1 MELWEIH
8 PAIVHFP
15 IAFLIGAVCYDLYL
29 WSRGQHGP
37 SSMVNGLYITGV
49 VTAALAA
56 GAGLLAFY
64 TGPASYTD
72 ESATIIWWH
81 IGAAV
86 TQFVLFAVIAIVRF
100 RHRLDA
106 SPTWTRMVG
115 LVAALVLIF
124 AGYEGGYMVY
134 HGATGIEP
142 GLLSLDLR
150 AKASLA
156 ATRAKQE
163 KQATTAARPHG
174 GEGEKITR

>member
-29 WSRGQHGP
+29 WSRGEHGP
-37 SSMVNGLYITGV
+37 SSVVNGLYITGV
-49 VTAALAA
+49 LTAALAA

-72 ESATIIWWH
+72 ESAQIIWWH

-86 TQFVLFAVIAIVRF
+86 TQFVLFAAIAIVRF
-100 RHRLDA
+100 RHRRDA
-106 SPTWTRMVG
+106 SPSWTRMVG
-115 LVAALVLIF
+115 FVAALVLIF

-134 HGATGIEP
+134 HGATGVEP
-142 GLLSLDLR
+142 ELLARDL
-150 AKASLA
+150 
-156 ATRAKQE
+156 RAKQE
-163 KQATTAARPHG
+163 KKAATAARPDREQ
-174 GEGEKITR
+174 GETITR